1 MLHRDGL
8 QLDEVIVFQNQD
20 IVSLRKILESVLEV
34 DLGLGIQLF
43 VKGCTLQI
51 TQGDLYIGILWI
63 FQIESENVIFEGFD
77 LEFDP
82 SFSHSYVGKA
92 KEQCCNNECASEV
105 HGKSCFGEGNHFSGL
120 LLMPKVREG
129 GWEIFA
135 YFTHFT
141 AYINRAI
148 FADRIMEENTPNR
161 IKALRQQ
168 KGYTQKELAE
178 KAGISVRTLQR
189 IEADSQNLKGF
200 SLRAL
205 AEVFE
210 LEPEEL
216 VGESMVESAESD
228 EEDSGSRLALLN
240 LACLSF
246 LLIPFGNLIVPLIM
260 WSRMKK
266 NDPDNELARR
276 IINVQILWTVVTS
289 LLLIA
294 TPLVQGMLK
303 VRFPGIFIV
312 LIGMI
317 SLNFLVILFTASAIT
332 RKRRN
337 FLNLK
342 IRVF

>member
-1 MLHRDGL
+1 MEDH
-8 QLDEVIVFQNQD
+8 
-20 IVSLRKILESVLEV
+20 SL
-34 DLGLGIQLF
+34 
-43 VKGCTLQI
+43 
-51 TQGDLYIGILWI
+51 
-63 FQIESENVIFEGFD
+63 
-77 LEFDP
+77 
-82 SFSHSYVGKA
+82 
-92 KEQCCNNECASEV
+92 
-105 HGKSCFGEGNHFSGL
+105 
-120 LLMPKVREG
+120 
-129 GWEIFA
+129 
-135 YFTHFT
+135 
-141 AYINRAI
+141 
-148 FADRIMEENTPNR
+148 NR

-205 AEVFE
+205 ADVFD

-216 VGESMVESAESD
+216 MEESLVEAAD
-228 EEDSGSRLALLN
+228 EESGSRLALLN

-246 LLIPFGNLIVPLIM
+246 LILPFGNLIVPLFM
-260 WSRMKK
+260 WFRMKK

-289 LLLIA
+289 LLLIV

-303 VRFPGIFIV
+303 VRFPGIFVV
-312 LIGMI
+312 LIGMVA
-317 SLNFLVILFTASAIT
+317 LNFVVILSTSAAIQK
-332 RKRRN
+332 KRRD